1 MNIVIH
7 CDGLCEPKNPGGYA
21 CWAWVV
27 TEGTVAQDFGCVA
40 HGPEATN
47 NMAEYAAVEDALVWC
62 ITHQIRAPYLYTD
75 SLLVANQVNGVWA
88 CHAPRLQSLCA
99 WVQVLLEQTGA
110 TLEWVPR
117 EQNEVADAL
126 SRTAYYWA
134 RQGYFHA
141 KDIP

>member
-47 NMAEYAAVEDALVWC
+47 HVATYAALEDALVWC
-62 ITHQIRAPYLYTD
+62 LAHDIRAPLLYTD
-75 SLLVANQVNGVWA
+75 NQMVVNQVNEVWG
-88 CHAPRLQSLCA
+88 CDAPRLKMRCA
-99 WVQVLLEQTGA
+99 WVKALMVQAAA
-110 TLEWVPR
+110 TLEWIPR

-126 SRTAYYWA
+126 SRLAYQRA
-134 RQGYFHA
+134 CQGYFHA
-141 KDIP
+141 NDAP